1 MDIEE
6 RKRQTLKL
14 VELLEEDIE
23 TLQNNIRR
31 LKEILPEIK
40 TEEDAKRFASEF
52 DVEKGL
58 KTIEL
63 F

>member
-6 RKRQTLKL
+6 RKRQTLKQ

-23 TLQNNIRR
+23 TLQNNIRS

-40 TEEDAKRFASEF
+40 TEEDRER
-52 DVEKGL
+52 VPKG
-58 KTIEL
+58 TG
-63 F
+63 